1 MCILNS
7 LNIFELLLNQ
17 TIQDI
22 SNLFVSSKV
31 QIKYQFIKSSWHH
44 FTIVWFKNKRAY
56 DLHIFLQRRFSI
68 DLVE

>member
-31 QIKYQFIKSSWHH
+31 QIKYQFIKSS
-44 FTIVWFKNKRAY
+44 
-56 DLHIFLQRRFSI
+56 
-68 DLVE
+68 